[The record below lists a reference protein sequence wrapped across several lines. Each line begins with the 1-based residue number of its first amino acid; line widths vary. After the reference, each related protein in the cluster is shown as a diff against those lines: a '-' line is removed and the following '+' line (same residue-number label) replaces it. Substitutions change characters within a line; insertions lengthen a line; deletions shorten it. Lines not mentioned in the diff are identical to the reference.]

1 MTRPFVIA
9 TSVLCAAGGGP
20 EQVWATVQAGIA
32 RITSSNVMDKD
43 LEPIRMG
50 LVPEDALEP
59 DEPVNK
65 SSLPSRARR
74 MLRLAAPA
82 LRALADDLG
91 GAPCVLYLGLPELGE
106 AAAPWQEDFAVHLA
120 DVAGVKLDADAS
132 RTFPFGRAAALMAL
146 EAAMAVISDDP
157 TQSIVVGGVD
167 SFLDLMMLAALDAE
181 KRILSEKVMDGFIP
195 GEGAAFLVLAGNP
208 PAAGLASSQITVWAA
223 ASSQDAGHRYGSEPA
238 RGEGLAEAIATLR
251 NRLNGA
257 SAPVATV
264 FSGVNGESF
273 DAKLWGVARMRH
285 GDMFDAAA
293 SLEHPADCFGD
304 AGAATGAILA
314 ALAATA
320 LSKGRRAGPVL
331 VWAASD
337 REPRACVLL
346 GAAVT

>member
-1 MTRPFVIA
+1 VTEAVISA
-9 TSVLCAAGGGP
+9 TSVICAAGFGAP
-20 EQVWATVQAGIA
+20 QVWATVQAGIA

-50 LVPEDALEP
+50 LVPEEALEP
-59 DEPVNK
+59 DGPVNR

-91 GAPCVLYLGLPELGE
+91 GAPCVLYLGLPELSE
-106 AAAPWQEDFAVHLA
+106 AEAPWLEDFAVHLSE
-120 DVAGVKLDADAS
+120 VAGVELDADAS

-146 EAAMAVISDDP
+146 EAAIAVIADDP
-157 TQSIVVGGVD
+157 TRTIVVGGVD
-167 SFLDLMMLAALDAE
+167 SFLDLMLLATLDAE
-181 KRILSEKVMDGFIP
+181 KRILSDKVMDGFIP
-195 GEGAAFLVLAGNP
+195 GEGAAFLVLASNA
-208 PAAGLASSQITVWAA
+208 PAAGLAPSQITVWAA
-223 ASSQDAGHRYGSEPA
+223 ASSQDAGHRSGSEPA

-251 NRLNGA
+251 TRLNSA
-257 SAPVATV
+257 STPVATV
-264 FSGVNGESF
+264 FSGFNGESF

-320 LSKGRRAGPVL
+320 LSKGRRYMSGKLSAAIRDR
-331 VWAASD
+331 AASQSQSSH
-337 REPRACVLL
+337 
-346 GAAVT
+346 